1 VLRDENADRRYVLQ
15 LAMEFARTVLGR
27 RELVD
32 ADPQVRRLLD
42 LWWRTWLGGGMSQT
56 ATPRSPGSEPV
67 C

>member
-27 RELVD
+27 RELAD
-32 ADPQVRRLLD
+32 ADPQVCRLLD
-42 LWWRTWLGGGMSQT
+42 PLVACLARRWMSQT
-56 ATPRSPGSEPV
+56 ATPRSPGSEPA